1 MAYSAITIANYI
13 INKCTEDQ
21 QPISKNNMQR
31 FLYYVQRDSLRQG
44 TPAFDDIIEAWQ
56 FGPVVPNVYYIY
68 CGFGAMKIK
77 LRFEETIND
86 TLRAIIDKIVEAKRM
101 LDPWVLVEETHA
113 KGKAWAEI
121 YNDGTGNHCEIPQ
134 SLIKLKG

>member
-1 MAYSAITIANYI
+1 MTYSAITIANYI

-21 QPISKNNMQR
+21 QPISNLQLQKI
-31 FLYYVQRDSLRQG
+31 LYYIQCDSLRQG

-56 FGPVVPNVYYIY
+56 FGPVVPNVYYTF

-77 LRFEETIND
+77 LKFKETIDD
-86 TLRAIIDKIVEAKRM
+86 TLRAIINKIVDVKRM
-101 LDPWVLVEETHA
+101 LDPWILVEEIHA
-113 KGKAWAEI
+113 KGKAWAEV
-121 YNDGTGNHCEIPQ
+121 YNDGAGNHFEIPQ